1 MICTNIS
8 QFFYNYPIYFSLKK
22 IDTPKVVVKAVEK
35 EPEEVQATLSATQAG
50 ASKITITSNKDLSAD
65 TLSVKKGTTA
75 VKVTSTEFTSD
86 GKSATLVLE
95 NKIVAADYTVTASN
109 AAINANFTGEV
120 SKLASIDFTSDYAI
134 VDGELGTATTA
145 YTYYVAK
152 NQWEEDVT
160 STTSLVANSSATST
174 TAAKGKITF
183 TYGSA
188 LTAASLNDPLTVVV
202 YDSTT
207 AVTAQKT
214 LKISNKALVA
224 TIEPYGTDGIYN
236 ANGKSLA
243 VADKYTESFYY
254 LFRAQDQYG
263 NYLDDASKMTQA
275 NGFYKS
281 YSAGLTNLGTG
292 SLTTKEIDGVTYF
305 AIPLVMSSSLQPGT
319 ATLILV
325 AGGSGK
331 SVNAQIKVNDG
342 NTVNTISVT
351 APTTVAYG
359 DNDVKFDYTALD
371 ADGNAVTSYA
381 QLSKLTISP
390 QGSPSSYGFYW
401 SKVNGK
407 AVLCFNTKRNGTPLS
422 NPSTSLGEVVTAT
435 FLTTTYKSSMVTFN
449 VKQQRYPAEIV
460 GLADKVANAQLVGR
474 NLELNVGDFKVVDQY
489 GDAFDM
495 KNKPYG
501 ITADLVLGSAFTAA
515 GTNGTPAYYKQSTGI
530 ASPAQTTADTAIAQS
545 ADGKATSFNVTAT
558 SAGEA
563 TYEFKLVARGTSAY
577 TTLTNTIDATTKDIT
592 ELGSKKI
599 SLTATA
605 TSKFVRYEV
614 ESPKTLYVTN
624 DKDFNGT
631 TGDIGTPAVF
641 EPSITVYGI
650 DNTGAKVKLGT
661 SDYQISGGANVNVS
675 STGKLS
681 AAITTEAAYNKDFA
695 VKDATLAGNFSVTM
709 NDGTVEKVDITLS
722 NSAPSVASLA
732 LIDGKTY
739 LAPTV
744 AIDAKEILQNVKG
757 KDNYGFDVKWDSTG
771 SKLAFYGNGSTA
783 LTDPSISPLLTVSD
797 FVYAGSVVPSNGTS
811 APDFTQI
818 VAGDK
823 FTVTVAAGSAS
834 LAIPV
839 VPEAS
844 AYTATANA
852 AAKAITDKWTAGKTI
867 TGAGTTVT
875 DEDTLKT
882 ALAKEYVTPGY
893 TVTITI
899 TSAPGNYADTQTGT
913 YTVTIKNTTTGGT
926 STTTALTVTL
936 AS

>member
-1 MICTNIS
+1 MGNT
-8 QFFYNYPIYFSLKK
+8 
-22 IDTPKVVVKAVEK
+22 KVVVKAVEK

-95 NKIVAADYTVTASN
+95 NKIVAADYTVAASN

-134 VDGELGTATTA
+134 VDGELGIAKTA
-145 YTYYVAK
+145 YTYYIAK

-160 STTSLVANSSATST
+160 STTSLVANSSAPTT

-183 TYGSA
+183 DYGSTA
-188 LTAASLNDPLTVVV
+188 LTAASLNNPLTVVV

-263 NYLDDASKMTQA
+263 NYLDDASKMTQS
-275 NGFYKS
+275 NGFYVS

-292 SLTTKEIDGVTYF
+292 TLTTKEINGVTYF
-305 AIPLVMSSSLQPGT
+305 AIPLVMNNSLQPGT

-342 NTVNTISVT
+342 NTVNTITVT
-351 APTTVAYG
+351 APTTVAFG
-359 DNDVKFDYTALD
+359 DNNVKFDYTALD
-371 ADGNAVTSYA
+371 AEGNTVTSYA

-390 QGSPSSYGFYW
+390 AGSPSSYGFYW

-407 AVLCFNTKRNGTPLS
+407 AVLCFNTTGTNSPLK
-422 NPSTSLGEVVTAT
+422 NPTTSLGEVVTAT

-474 NLELNVGDFKVVDQY
+474 DLELNVGDFKVVDQY

-495 KNKPYG
+495 KNQPYG
-501 ITADLVLGSAFTAA
+501 IQAKSVLGSAFRAA
-515 GTNGTPAYYKQSTGI
+515 GTNGTPAYYKKSSAADI
-530 ASPAQTTADTAIAQS
+530 NDPAYTSNDLAIAQS
-545 ADGKATSFNVTAT
+545 ASGKATSFNLTAT
-558 SAGEA
+558 NAGEE
-563 TYEFKLVARGTSAY
+563 TYEFKLVAHEASGY
-577 TTLTNTIDATTKDIT
+577 VTLKNTVDATTKDIT

-599 SLTATA
+599 TLTATA
-605 TSKFVRYEV
+605 NSKFVRYEV

-631 TGDIGTPAVF
+631 TGDIGTPAEF

-650 DNTGAKVKLGT
+650 DNTGAKVKLT
-661 SDYQISGGANVNVS
+661 IKDYQISGGTNVNVS

-744 AIDAKEILQNVKG
+744 AIDADEILKNVKG
-757 KDNYGFDVKWDSTG
+757 KDNYGFDVKWDNT
-771 SKLAFYGNGSTA
+771 KLAFYGNKTTA
-783 LTDPSISPLLTVSD
+783 LTTPTISPLLTVSD

-811 APDFTQI
+811 NPDFTQI

-852 AAKAITDKWTAGKTI
+852 AAKSITDAM
-867 TGAGTTVT
+867 TGQTVSLAT
-875 DEDTLKT
+875 DNVSDAASLKA
-882 ALAKEYVTPGY
+882 ALEAKHATVGY
-893 TVTITI
+893 TVTVTI
-899 TSAPGNYADTQTGT
+899 TAEPTSYAAAQTGT

>member
-1 MICTNIS
+1 MFWGSGLGNT
-8 QFFYNYPIYFSLKK
+8 
-22 IDTPKVVVKAVEK
+22 KVVVKAVEK
-35 EPEEVQATLSATQAG
+35 EPEVVETTLSATQAG
-50 ASKITITSNKDLSAD
+50 ASKITITSNKDLSTD
-65 TLSVKKGTTA
+65 TISVKKGSTD
-75 VKVTSTEFTSD
+75 VKITSKEFTTD

-95 NKIVAADYTVTASN
+95 NKIVAADYTVAASN

-152 NQWEEDVT
+152 NQWDEDIT
-160 STTSLVANSSATST
+160 SSTSLVANSSATST

-407 AVLCFNTKRNGTPLS
+407 AVLCFNTTRTSSPLN

-495 KNKPYG
+495 KNKAYG

-515 GTNGTPAYYKQSTGI
+515 GTNGTPAYYKQSSATGI
-530 ASPAQTTADTAIAQS
+530 TDPAYTSSDLAIAQS

-563 TYEFKLVARGTSAY
+563 TYEFKLVARGASAY

-605 TSKFVRYEV
+605 NSKFVRYEV

-624 DKDFNGT
+624 DKDFDGT
-631 TGDIGTPAVF
+631 ANDFGTPSQF

-661 SDYQISGGANVNVS
+661 SDYQISGGANVNIGAAS
-675 STGKLS
+675 DKLT
-681 AAITTEAAYNKDFA
+681 AAITTEAAYNKNFA

-722 NSAPSVASLA
+722 NTAPSVASLE

-744 AIDAKEILQNVKG
+744 AIDADEILKNVKG
-757 KDNYGFDVKWDSTG
+757 KDNYGFDVKWDTAST
-771 SKLAFYGNGSTA
+771 KLAFYGNGSTA
-783 LTDPSISPLLTVSD
+783 LTAPSISPKLTVSD
-797 FVYAGSVVPSNGTS
+797 FVYAGSVVPSNGS
-811 APDFTQI
+811 ANPDFTKI

-823 FTVTVAAGSAS
+823 FTVTVEAGSAS
-834 LAIPV
+834 LPIPV

-844 AYTATANA
+844 AYSAMANA
-852 AAKAITDKWTAGKTI
+852 AAKAITDAMSGQTVSLATDSVSDAASLKAALEAKH
-867 TGAGTTVT
+867 ATT
-875 DEDTLKT
+875 
-882 ALAKEYVTPGY
+882 GY
-893 TVTITI
+893 TVTVTI
-899 TSAPGNYADTQTGT
+899 TAEPGSYADTQTGT
-913 YTVTIKNTTTGGT
+913 YTVTIVNTTNGGT
-926 STTTALTVTL
+926 STSAALTVTL

>member
-1 MICTNIS
+1 MR
-8 QFFYNYPIYFSLKK
+8 K
-22 IDTPKVVVKAVEK
+22 IGQKPFGGSGLGNTKVVVKAVEK

-50 ASKITITSNKDLSAD
+50 ANKITITSNKDLSAD

-95 NKIVAADYTVTASN
+95 NKIVAADYTVAASN

-152 NQWEEDVT
+152 NQWDEDIT
-160 STTSLVANSSATST
+160 SSTSLVANSSATST

-407 AVLCFNTKRNGTPLS
+407 AVLCFNTTRTSSPLS

-495 KNKPYG
+495 KNKAYG

-515 GTNGTPAYYKQSTGI
+515 GTNGTPAYYKQSTATGI
-530 ASPAQTTADTAIAQS
+530 TNTAQTTADTAIAQS

-563 TYEFKLVARGTSAY
+563 TYEFKLVARGASAY

-661 SDYQISGGANVNVS
+661 TDYQISGGANVNVS

-722 NSAPSVASLA
+722 NTAPSVASLE

-744 AIDAKEILQNVKG
+744 AIDTNEILKNVKG
-757 KDNYGFDVKWDSTG
+757 KDNYGFDVKWDGTG
-771 SKLAFYGNGSTA
+771 NKLAFYGNGTSA
-783 LTDPSISPLLTVSD
+783 LTAPSISPKLTVSD
-797 FVYAGSVVPSNGTS
+797 FVYAGSVVPSNGS
-811 APDFTQI
+811 ANPDFTKI

-823 FTVTVAAGSAS
+823 FTVTVEAGSAS
-834 LAIPV
+834 LPIPV

-844 AYTATANA
+844 AYSAMANA
-852 AAKAITDKWTAGKTI
+852 AAKAITDAMSGQTVSLATDSVSDAASLKAALEAKH
-867 TGAGTTVT
+867 ATT
-875 DEDTLKT
+875 
-882 ALAKEYVTPGY
+882 GY
-893 TVTITI
+893 TVTVTI
-899 TSAPGNYADTQTGT
+899 TAEPGSYADTQTGT
-913 YTVTIKNTTTGGT
+913 YTVTITNSTTGGT
-926 STTTALTVTL
+926 STSGSLTVTL

>member
-1 MICTNIS
+1 MR
-8 QFFYNYPIYFSLKK
+8 K
-22 IDTPKVVVKAVEK
+22 IGQKPFWGSGLGNTKVVVKAVEK

-95 NKIVAADYTVTASN
+95 NKIVAADYTVAASN

-134 VDGELGTATTA
+134 VDGEFGTATTA

-152 NQWEEDVT
+152 NQWDEDIT
-160 STTSLVANSSATST
+160 SSTSLVANSSATST

-407 AVLCFNTKRNGTPLS
+407 AVLCFNTTRTNSPLS

-460 GLADKVANAQLVGR
+460 GLADKVANAQLVSR

-495 KNKPYG
+495 KNKAYG

-515 GTNGTPAYYKQSTGI
+515 GNYGTPATYYKQSSAADITD
-530 ASPAQTTADTAIAQS
+530 PAYTSSDLAIAQS

-563 TYEFKLVARGTSAY
+563 TYEFKLVARGASAY

-624 DKDFNGT
+624 DTNFDGT
-631 TGDIGTPAVF
+631 TGDIGTPTVF

-650 DNTGAKVKLGT
+650 DNTGAKVKLGA

-709 NDGTVEKVDITLS
+709 NDGSVEKVDITLS
-722 NSAPSVASLA
+722 NTAPSVASLE

-744 AIDAKEILQNVKG
+744 AIDANEILKNVKG
-757 KDNYGFDVKWDSTG
+757 KDNYGFDVKWDTAST
-771 SKLAFYGNGSTA
+771 KLAFYGNGTSA
-783 LTDPSISPLLTVSD
+783 LTAPSISPKLTVSD
-797 FVYAGSVVPSNGTS
+797 FVYAGSVVPSNGS
-811 APDFTQI
+811 ANPDFTKI

-823 FTVTVAAGSAS
+823 FTVTVEAGSAS
-834 LAIPV
+834 LPIPV

-844 AYTATANA
+844 AYSAMAQTTINAVATAITPYNVTGTDATSKAVLENLLKVHYESVYPQYTVAVSVTTEPTYGNA
-852 AAKAITDKWTAGKTI
+852 SETYAYTVTLTDKTF
-867 TGAGTTVT
+867 TTVT
-875 DEDTLKT
+875 ANKTGISASTL
-882 ALAKEYVTPGY
+882 
-893 TVTITI
+893 
-899 TSAPGNYADTQTGT
+899 
-913 YTVTIKNTTTGGT
+913 
-926 STTTALTVTL
+926 
-936 AS
+936 